1 MSKDILELRVENKIK
16 NLTIKETIR
25 QARIKDFRFNISIPY
40 LSHNEISMIA
50 KHDFKISDSDK
61 LKDCK
66 TVSREVFV
74 NDIIEKLQK
83 KIEILEKALEQIST
97 LDIDLTKTTEKHKE
111 LIINNDVLKA
121 RKALRKAKE
130 LG

>member
-1 MSKDILELRVENKIK
+1 M
-16 NLTIKETIR
+16 R

-83 KIEILEKALEQIST
+83 KIEILEKALEGLSGVFKYYDSCYEET
-97 LDIDLTKTTEKHKE
+97 DWEIDDSGLP
-111 LIINNDVLKA
+111 IDFP
-121 RKALRKAKE
+121 
-130 LG
+130 